1 MLLIDNIVLNLQVC
15 SRISLSGVLSLLLIV
30 VVVADC
36 YHSDVYCCC
45 SLWMCIV
52 GFCVYDLL
60 DVRC

>member
-1 MLLIDNIVLNLQVC
+1 MLLIVNIVLKLQVC

-45 SLWMCIV
+45 SLWMRIV
-52 GFCVYDLL
+52 RFGVY
-60 DVRC
+60 